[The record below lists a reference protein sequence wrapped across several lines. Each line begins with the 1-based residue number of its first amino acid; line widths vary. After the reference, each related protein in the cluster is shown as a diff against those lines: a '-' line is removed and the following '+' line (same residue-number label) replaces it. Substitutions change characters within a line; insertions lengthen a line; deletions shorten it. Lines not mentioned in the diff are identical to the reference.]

1 MSQDDGPVEPE
12 PVKTGGGK
20 VLEQSGLADPAGTNR
35 ANLEDAMKAL
45 TFAAGVLMATT
56 ALAETP
62 VLTVYTYDSFV
73 SDWGPGPAVE
83 AAFEEVCAC
92 DLQLVGAGDGA
103 ELLARVKLEG
113 ARTDADLVLGLDT
126 NLTAA
131 AKETGLFSDH
141 GVTADYAM
149 PVAWDDATFV
159 PYDWGY
165 FAFVKNA
172 DLQSPADFKALGA
185 SDLKIVIQ
193 DPRSST
199 PGLGLL
205 MWVKAAYGDE
215 APAIWEGLSDNIVT
229 VTKGW
234 SEAYGLFLEGE
245 ADMVLSYTTS
255 PAYHLI
261 AEEDASK
268 AAAPMSEGHYMQIEV
283 AGKLA
288 STDQPELADQ
298 FLQFMV
304 SDAFQSIIPTT
315 NWMYPAVTPESGLP
329 TGFETLISPEKSLLI
344 PAAEAASLRDQALEE
359 WLTALSK

>member
-1 MSQDDGPVEPE
+1 MKYLGCI
-12 PVKTGGGK
+12 
-20 VLEQSGLADPAGTNR
+20 AGV
-35 ANLEDAMKAL
+35 
-45 TFAAGVLMATT
+45 FAASMA
-56 ALAETP
+56 AAETP
-62 VLTVYTYDSFV
+62 ELVVYTYDSFV

-83 AAFEEVCAC
+83 TAFEAECAC
-92 DLQLVGAGDGA
+92 DLKFVDAGDGA
-103 ELLARVKLEG
+103 ALLARIKLEG
-113 ARTDADLVLGLDT
+113 ARTDADVVLGLDT

-131 AKETGLFSDH
+131 AMETELFAPHS
-141 GVTADYAM
+141 VSAEYSL
-149 PVAWDDATFV
+149 PIAWDDANFV

-165 FAFVKNA
+165 FAFVHRTGVEA
-172 DLQSPADFKALGA
+172 PTSLKALGE

-215 APAIWEGLSDNIVT
+215 APIIWESLSDNIVT

-245 ADMVLSYTTS
+245 ADMALSYTTS

-261 AEEDASK
+261 AEEDAGF
-268 AAAPMSEGHYMQIEV
+268 AAAAFDEGHYLQVEV

-288 STDQPELADQ
+288 SSDQPELADQ
-298 FLQFMV
+298 FLAFMV
-304 SDAFQSIIPTT
+304 GEAFQTIIPTT
-315 NWMYPAVTPESGLP
+315 NWMYPTVTPEAGLP
-329 TGFETLISPEKSLLI
+329 TGFETLVTPIKSLLV
-344 PAAEAASLRDQALEE
+344 PAADAPAIRDAALAE

>member
-1 MSQDDGPVEPE
+1 
-12 PVKTGGGK
+12 
-20 VLEQSGLADPAGTNR
+20 
-35 ANLEDAMKAL
+35 MKHL
-45 TFAAGVLMATT
+45 VFAAGLLGATS
-56 ALAETP
+56 AFADTP
-62 VLTVYTYDSFV
+62 ELTVYTYDSFV

-83 AAFEEVCAC
+83 TAFEEICGC
-92 DLQLVGAGDGA
+92 DLKLVGAGDGA
-103 ELLARVKLEG
+103 ALLARIKLEG
-113 ARTDADLVLGLDT
+113 ARSDADVVLGLDT

-131 AKETGLFSDH
+131 AKETGLFADH
-141 GVTADYAM
+141 SVSADYSL
-149 PVAWDDATFV
+149 PIEWSDATFV

-165 FAFVKNA
+165 FAFVHNA
-172 DLQSPADFKALGA
+172 DATAPADFKALAA
-185 SDLKIVIQ
+185 SDKKIVIQ

-215 APAIWEGLSDNIVT
+215 APMIWQGLADNVVT

-261 AEEDASK
+261 AEEDNSK
-268 AAAPMSEGHYMQIEV
+268 AAAAFDEGHYMQVEV

-288 STDQPELADQ
+288 ATDQPELADQ
-298 FLQFMV
+298 FLAFMV

-315 NWMYPAVTPESGLP
+315 NWMYPAVTPSDGLP
-329 TGFETLISPEKSLLI
+329 QGFETLTQPTKSLLLGET
-344 PAAEAASLRDQALEE
+344 EAAAVRDVALGE
-359 WLTALSK
+359 WLDALSQ